1 LALTATVYHVD
12 LGRGTIET
20 KTLPEDVYRKYP
32 GGSALAAYLLLQSI
46 PVGADPLGPDNVL
59 VMAVSP
65 LTGLAI
71 SGQSRMTACAR
82 SPLTGAI
89 GDSQCGGFFPAEM
102 RAAGADAIVFTGQ
115 AKEPVYLWLNDG
127 KAELRPAKH
136 LWGKVTAEVDS
147 LLKKEI
153 GDEKVE
159 IAQIGPAG
167 ENLVRF
173 AAIMN
178 MVNRA
183 NGRTGLGAVMG
194 SKRLKAVV
202 VRGSKWPKPA
212 APEAFRGLVKRLKEL
227 QEANPGIVWFGQ
239 YGTPGVLAIQDKVGG
254 QPTRNYTEGLFEH
267 AKDIDGSTLAK
278 TILKERDTCY
288 ACVVKCKRTVEVHE
302 PGLDIDPVYGG
313 PEYETLTFFG
323 SMCGVGD
330 LKLLSKASADANMY
344 GMDTISA
351 GATIAW
357 AMDAKQKGLL
367 DDKGLGL
374 AFGDGQSVLRAIE
387 AIALR
392 RGAGDLLAEGSLRA
406 AKTLGQAAVDLTVTV
421 KGQELPAHM
430 PQHKRSLGL
439 VYAVNA
445 FGADHQSSEHDTA
458 LRAKPGTLQR
468 RRLEEL
474 DIAGDLALTDLS
486 DAKVRFAF
494 RSQCFYSALD
504 TLGLC
509 QFVWGP
515 SWQLYGPSETVELVR
530 SGTGWQATMDELLEI
545 GERKINLMRAFNA
558 REGIGKA
565 ADVLPKKLF
574 QPLAGKGPTTGSRA
588 GTRRRDTRRPP
599 SSAAS
604 ASTGSPKR
612 RPRRAEQALAERVP
626 AEAGHPADELVG
638 GGKARR
644 AVGERGGH
652 VLRVGGQDEE
662 RLAVLVDD
670 ARVHEAA
677 RARPRLVRDL
687 GAEGKL

>member
-1 LALTATVYHVD
+1 LALTATVYYVD
-12 LGRGTIET
+12 LTRGTIET

-32 GGSALAAYLLLQSI
+32 GGSALAAYLLMQSI
-46 PVGADPLGPDNVL
+46 PAGADPLGPDNVL

-102 RAAGADAIVFTGQ
+102 RAAGAEAIVFTGQ

-147 LLKKEI
+147 MLKKEI

-202 VRGSKWPKPA
+202 VRGSKSPKPA
-212 APEAFRGLVKRLKEL
+212 EPVAFRGLVKRLKDL
-227 QEANPGIVWFGQ
+227 QAANPGIVWFGE
-239 YGTPGVLAIQDKVGG
+239 YGTSGVLAIQDKVGG
-254 QPTRNYTEGLFEH
+254 LPTRNYNEGTFEL
-267 AKDIDGSTLAK
+267 AKDIDGTTLAK

-302 PGLDIDPVYGG
+302 PGLDIDPIYGG
-313 PEYETLTFFG
+313 PEYETLSLLG

-330 LKLLSKASADANMY
+330 LKLLSKASADANKY

-351 GATIAW
+351 GGTIAW
-357 AMDAKQKGLL
+357 AIEAKEKGLL

-374 AFGDGQSVLRAIE
+374 QYGDGKSVLRAIE

-392 RGAGDLLAEGSLRA
+392 QGVGDLLAEGSLRA

-430 PQHKRSLGL
+430 PQVKRSLGL
-439 VYAVNA
+439 VYAVNP
-445 FGADHQSSEHDTA
+445 FGADHQSSEHDSA
-458 LRAKPGTLQR
+458 LRNKPGSLQHG
-468 RRLEEL
+468 RLEQL
-474 DIAGDLALTDLS
+474 DIAASLPATDLS
-486 DAKVRFAF
+486 DAKVRFAY

-530 SGTGWQATMDELLEI
+530 AGTGWEATMEELLEI
-545 GERKINLMRAFNA
+545 GERKIALMRAFNA
-558 REGIGKA
+558 REGIGKD

-574 QPLAGKGPTTGSRA
+574 QPLTGKGPTA
-588 GTRRRDTRRPP
+588 GV
-599 SSAAS
+599 
-604 ASTGSPKR
+604 
-612 RPRRAEQALAERVP
+612 ALTT
-626 AEAGHPADELVG
+626 DEF
-638 GGKARR
+638 
-644 AVGERGGH
+644 EH
-652 VLRVGGQDEE
+652 
-662 RLAVLVDD
+662 
-670 ARVHEAA
+670 A
-677 RARPRLVRDL
+677 RASYYGLAGCDPATGYPTPAKLRDL
-687 GAEGKL
+687 GLDWLADKAPAAR

>member
-12 LGRGTIET
+12 LTRGTIET

-127 KAELRPAKH
+127 KAELRPARH

-202 VRGSKWPKPA
+202 VRGSKSPKPA
-212 APEAFRGLVKRLKEL
+212 VPEAFRGLVKRLKEL
-227 QEANPGIVWFGQ
+227 QEANPGIVWFGE
-239 YGTPGVLAIQDKVGG
+239 YGTAGVLAIQDKVGG
-254 QPTRNYTEGLFEH
+254 LPTRNYSEGTFEH
-267 AKDIDGSTLAK
+267 AKNIDGTTLAK

-302 PGLDIDPVYGG
+302 PGLDIDPIYGG
-313 PEYETLTFFG
+313 PEYETLSLFG

-351 GATIAW
+351 GGTIAW
-357 AMDAKQKGLL
+357 AMEAKEKGLL

-374 AFGDGQSVLRAIE
+374 QYGDGQSLLRAIE
-387 AIALR
+387 VIALR
-392 RGAGDLLAEGSLRA
+392 RGVGDLLAEGSLRA
-406 AKTLGQAAVDLTVTV
+406 AQTLGQSAVDLTVTV

-430 PQHKRSLGL
+430 PQVKRSLGL
-439 VYAVNA
+439 VYAVNP
-445 FGADHQSSEHDTA
+445 FGADHQSSEHDSA
-458 LRAKPGTLQR
+458 LRNKPGSLQHG
-468 RRLEEL
+468 RLEQL
-474 DIAGDLALTDLS
+474 DIATSLPATDLS

-530 SGTGWQATMDELLEI
+530 AGTGWQATMEELLEV
-545 GERKINLMRAFNA
+545 GERKINLHRAFNA
-558 REGIGKA
+558 REGVGKA

-574 QPLAGKGPTTGSRA
+574 QPLEGKGPTA
-588 GTRRRDTRRPP
+588 GV
-599 SSAAS
+599 
-604 ASTGSPKR
+604 
-612 RPRRAEQALAERVP
+612 ALTT
-626 AEAGHPADELVG
+626 DEFEH
-638 GGKARR
+638 AR
-644 AVGERGGH
+644 ESYY
-652 VLRVGGQDEE
+652 
-662 RLAVLVDD
+662 RLAGWDPATGYATPAKL
-670 ARVHEAA
+670 
-677 RARPRLVRDL
+677 RDL
-687 GAEGKL
+687 GLDWLADKAPAAR